1 MPRAAGQ
8 IDVAKTEAILDAAG
22 DVLTERGLS
31 APIGEIAR
39 RAGVAKQTIYNRY
52 GGKAELIRA
61 MIERRVDLIAAPL
74 LAPGADHPEET
85 LATFGRGLLHAITQD
100 RGAAVMRVSVQGAAE
115 LPDVAQSVFEAGPR
129 GSRRRLADYL
139 RQEAAAG
146 RLVIEDPGQAA
157 EFFAGMVIGSHQ
169 LAVLFGVPMAL
180 SDDKIDHVAREAAK
194 RFVRAYSP
202 PP

>member
-8 IDVAKTEAILDAAG
+8 IDTAKTEAILDAAG

-61 MIERRVDLIAAPL
+61 MIERRVDLLAAPL
-74 LAPGADHPEET
+74 LAPGAADHPEET
-85 LATFGRGLLHAITQD
+85 LADFGRSLLQAITQD

-115 LPDVAQSVFEAGPR
+115 LPDVARSVFEAGPR

-139 RQEAAAG
+139 RLEADAG
-146 RLVIEDPGQAA
+146 RLAIDDPAQAA

-180 SDDKIDHVAREAAK
+180 TDDKIDRLAREAAQ
-194 RFVRAYSP
+194 RFVKAYAP
-202 PP
+202 

>member
-1 MPRAAGQ
+1 MPRVAGQ
-8 IDVAKTEAILDAAG
+8 IDAAKTEAILDAAG
-22 DVLTERGLS
+22 DVLAERGLA

-52 GGKAELIRA
+52 GCKAALIRA

-74 LAPGADHPEET
+74 LVASPTDPPEDILAD
-85 LATFGRGLLHAITQD
+85 FGRSVLKAITQD
-100 RGAAVMRVSVQGAAE
+100 RGAAVMRVSVQGAAA
-115 LPDVAQSVFEAGPR
+115 LPDVALDVFEAGPR

-146 RLVIEDPGQAA
+146 RLAIDDPGQAA

-169 LAVLFGVPMAL
+169 LAVLFGVKTAL
-180 SDDKIDHVAREAAK
+180 DDGKIDHIAREAAR
-194 RFVRAYSP
+194 RFVRAYAA
-202 PP
+202 

>member
-1 MPRAAGQ
+1 MPRIAGQ
-8 IDVAKTEAILDAAG
+8 IDAAKTEAILDAAG
-22 DVLTERGLS
+22 DVLAERGLA

-52 GGKAELIRA
+52 GGKEALIRA

-74 LAPGADHPEET
+74 LAPGAAERPEEA
-85 LATFGRGLLHAITQD
+85 LADFGRSMLSAITQD

-115 LPDVAQSVFEAGPR
+115 LPDVAAGVFEAGPR

-139 RQEAAAG
+139 RLEADAG
-146 RLVIEDPGQAA
+146 RLAIDDPGQAA

-169 LAVLFGVPMAL
+169 LAVLFGVKTAL
-180 SDDKIDHVAREAAK
+180 DEAKIDHISKEAAR
-194 RFVRAYSP
+194 RFVKAYAP
-202 PP
+202 